1 MMLKNI
7 KKYLYAVITMT
18 CLSLILMTGMS
29 HAAQQ
34 YQGLCSY
41 VKIEILQELT
51 LERVGFLATLEATNN
66 EGDASITDFSA
77 ALTFEQEAGDG
88 SITDASGFFFV
99 QPPKISGITAI
110 DGTGIISPGQKAVV
124 EWFIIPKPAAG
135 GTTPAGKLYQIGA
148 QLDRKRVVEGKGV
161 DLGGSR

>member
-1 MMLKNI
+1 MMLRKLV
-7 KKYLYAVITMT
+7 KYLYPVITMI
-18 CLSLILMTGMS
+18 CLSLILMPGRG

-51 LERVGFLATLEATNN
+51 LERIGFLATLEVTNN

-77 ALTFEQEAGDG
+77 ALTFDQEAGDG

-110 DGTGIISPGQKAVV
+110 DV
-124 EWFIIPKPAAG
+124 
-135 GTTPAGKLYQIGA
+135 
-148 QLDRKRVVEGKGV
+148 
-161 DLGGSR
+161 

>member
-18 CLSLILMTGMS
+18 FLSLILMTGRS

-51 LERVGFLATLEATNN
+51 LERVGSLATLEVTNN

-77 ALTFEQEAGDG
+77 ALTFGESLGDG
-88 SITDASGFFFV
+88 TIRDASDLFFV
-99 QPPKISGITAI
+99 QPP
-110 DGTGIISPGQKAVV
+110 
-124 EWFIIPKPAAG
+124 
-135 GTTPAGKLYQIGA
+135 QI
-148 QLDRKRVVEGKGV
+148 
-161 DLGGSR
+161 